1 MNKVIISGN
10 LVKDMEVTTTKKTD
24 IGNFVIANNRGYGDD
39 QRTTFV
45 RCSLFGKRVE
55 SMEEYLVKGA
65 KVLITGT
72 LDIVSK
78 EIDGDYVNFTNI
90 LIDEIEILKFKDIEE
105 DDEED
110 DEEDKKKRKKTGNR
124 KGKK

>member
-24 IGNFVIANNRGYGDD
+24 IGNIVIANNRGYGDD

-78 EIDGDYVNFTNI
+78 EIDDEYVNFTNI

-110 DEEDKKKRKKTGNR
+110 KKKRKKTGNR

>member
-24 IGNFVIANNRGYGDD
+24 IGNIVIANNRGYGDD

-105 DDEED
+105 DDED
-110 DEEDKKKRKKTGNR
+110 DKKKRKKIGNR
-124 KGKK
+124 KGKNR

>member
-10 LVKDMEVTTTKKTD
+10 LVKDMEVTTTKKTY
-24 IGNFVIANNRGYGDD
+24 IGNILIANNRGYGDD

-90 LIDEIEILKFKDIEE
+90 LIDEIEILKLKDI
-105 DDEED
+105 EED

>member
-24 IGNFVIANNRGYGDD
+24 IGNIVIANNRGYGDD

-105 DDEED
+105 DEEK
-110 DEEDKKKRKKTGNR
+110 DKKKRKKTGNR

>member
-10 LVKDMEVTTTKKTD
+10 LVKDMEVLTTKTTD
-24 IGNFVIANNRGYGDD
+24 IGNFTIANNRGYGDD

-55 SMEEYLVKGA
+55 SLEKYLVKGC
-65 KVLITGT
+65 KVLITGV

-78 EIDGDYVNFTNI
+78 EIDDEFVNFTNI
-90 LIDEIEILKFKDIEE
+90 IVDEIEILKFKDNEE
-105 DDEED
+105 EQEETKSKK
-110 DEEDKKKRKKTGNR
+110 EKSKKR
-124 KGKK
+124 GK

>member
-1 MNKVIISGN
+1 MNKVIITGN

-24 IGNFVIANNRGYGDD
+24 IGNILIANNRGYGDD

-110 DEEDKKKRKKTGNR
+110 KKKRKKTGNR

>member
-24 IGNFVIANNRGYGDD
+24 IGNIVIANNRGYGDD

-110 DEEDKKKRKKTGNR
+110 KKKRKKTGNR

>member
-1 MNKVIISGN
+1 MNKVIITGN

-24 IGNFVIANNRGYGDD
+24 IGNIVIANNRGYGDD

-55 SMEEYLVKGA
+55 SMEEYLVKGV

-78 EIDGDYVNFTNI
+78 EIDDEYVNFTNI

-110 DEEDKKKRKKTGNR
+110 KKKRKKIGNR

>member
-24 IGNFVIANNRGYGDD
+24 IGNIVIANNRGYGDD

-78 EIDGDYVNFTNI
+78 EIEGDYVNFTNI

-110 DEEDKKKRKKTGNR
+110 KKKRKKTGNR

>member
-24 IGNFVIANNRGYGDD
+24 IGNILIANNRGYGDD

-110 DEEDKKKRKKTGNR
+110 KKKRKKTGNR

>member
-24 IGNFVIANNRGYGDD
+24 IGNIVIANNRGYGDD

-78 EIDGDYVNFTNI
+78 EIDGGYVNFTNI

-105 DDEED
+105 DDE
-110 DEEDKKKRKKTGNR
+110 DKKKRKKTGNR

>member
-110 DEEDKKKRKKTGNR
+110 KKKRKKTGNR

>member
-24 IGNFVIANNRGYGDD
+24 IGNILIANNRGYGDD

-105 DDEED
+105 DDED
-110 DEEDKKKRKKTGNR
+110 DKKKRKKTGNR

>member
-24 IGNFVIANNRGYGDD
+24 IGNFTIANNRGYGDE

-55 SMEEYLVKGA
+55 SMEKYLVKGA
-65 KVLITGT
+65 KVLITGV

-78 EIDGDYVNFTNI
+78 EIDEEYVNFTNVI
-90 LIDEIEILKFKDIEE
+90 VDEIEILKFKDN
-105 DDEED
+105 DDEE
-110 DEEDKKKRKKTGNR
+110 EEEKEKSKGKSKSKS

>member
-1 MNKVIISGN
+1 MNRVIISGN

-24 IGNFVIANNRGYGDD
+24 IGNIVIANNRGYGDD

-110 DEEDKKKRKKTGNR
+110 KKKRKKTGNR

>member
-24 IGNFVIANNRGYGDD
+24 IGNLVIANNRGYGDD

-110 DEEDKKKRKKTGNR
+110 KTKRKKIGNR

>member
-24 IGNFVIANNRGYGDD
+24 IGNIVIANNRGYGDD

-78 EIDGDYVNFTNI
+78 DIDGDYVNFTNI

-105 DDEED
+105 DDED
-110 DEEDKKKRKKTGNR
+110 DKKKRKKTGNR

>member
-24 IGNFVIANNRGYGDD
+24 IGNIVIANNRGYGDD

-110 DEEDKKKRKKTGNR
+110 KTKRKKTGNR